1 MTHISLAMVEI
12 HLSVLVLL
20 GLGVL
25 GGALGAWFFQ
35 KIKVPQVV
43 GYIAF
48 GLLIGKSGFGLLR
61 TEDIENFG
69 SFTWFA
75 LGIIGFL
82 VGGELKF
89 DTFRQYGKQFI
100 QILLWEGISA
110 FLIVSACTFGVVFWL
125 SGSVPISLAAGMVLG
140 AIASATDP
148 ASTVDVLWEYR
159 ARGVLTTTIIAIV
172 ALDDALAMTLYG
184 VATSC
189 AEMFLGQGNNIVH
202 HLLKV
207 LLELGGSVAFG
218 LVSGGVMVLLLR
230 YVHQKKERMLAIAIG
245 MLLLIIGACG
255 VIKLD
260 VILVTMSMGMVLINR
275 TPHRSEKLFSLI
287 RSFSGPVY
295 VMFFVL
301 VGARLALGNMP
312 GWLWLIV
319 VLYVAGRSV
328 GKILGCRMGARLSGA
343 AEVVQKYSGVGILAQ
358 GGVAI
363 GLSIMAS
370 HHLDHIQITDT
381 MSLGEMI
388 VSAVTATTFIVQII
402 GPAMVKLS
410 IRLAGENDHNITEE
424 DMMEKLTVAQAAIDH
439 IEPLQLT
446 DRMASVV
453 QRFSL
458 GDCLAYPVINA
469 EKKLVGIMTLSHL
482 KDILLDSDCWE
493 WMVVQ
498 DILVPGTEVIDG
510 TASLKKAMRVLEET
524 GAEQLVVVDAD
535 EVPVGMLDAR
545 QIRKVVE
552 RERLSLLAAV

>member
-1 MTHISLAMVEI
+1 MTHTSLAMIEI
-12 HLSVLVLL
+12 HLGVLVLL

-110 FLIVSACTFGVVFWL
+110 FLIVSACTFGVVLWL
-125 SGSVPISLAAGMVLG
+125 TGSVPISLAAGVVLG

-148 ASTVDVLWEYR
+148 ASTIDVLWEYR

-189 AEMFLGQGNNIVH
+189 AQMLLGQGNNMVQ

-207 LLELGGSVAFG
+207 LLELGGSVVFG

-255 VIKLD
+255 VMKLD

-275 TPHRSEKLFSLI
+275 TPHRSEKLFDLV

-301 VGARLALGNMP
+301 VGARLALNSMP
-312 GWLWLIV
+312 WWLWLVV
-319 VLYVAGRSV
+319 VLYVIGRSA
-328 GKILGCRMGARLSGA
+328 GKIFGCRMGARLSGA
-343 AEVVQKYSGVGILAQ
+343 SEVVQKYSGVGILAQ

-370 HHLDHIQITDT
+370 HHLGNIQITDT
-381 MSLGEMI
+381 MSLGEMV

-402 GPAMVKLS
+402 GPAMVKIS
-410 IRLAGENDHNITEE
+410 IRLAGENDRNITEE
-424 DMMEKLTVAQAAIDH
+424 DMMEELTVGQAAIRS
-439 IEPLQLT
+439 IEPLHVT
-446 DRMASVV
+446 DRIASVV

-469 EKKLVGIMTLSHL
+469 EKKLVGMMTLSHL

-498 DILVPGTEVIDG
+498 DILVPGTEVINE
-510 TASLKKAMRVLEET
+510 TASLKKAMTVLEES
-524 GAEQLVVVDAD
+524 GIEQLVVVDAD
-535 EVPVGMLDAR
+535 EVPTGMLDAR
-545 QIRKVVE
+545 QIRKAVE
-552 RERLSLLAAV
+552 QERLNLLAAV

>member
-1 MTHISLAMVEI
+1 MTDISLAMVEI
-12 HLSVLVLL
+12 HLGVLVLL

-48 GLLIGKSGFGLLR
+48 GLLIGKSGLKLLR

-89 DTFRQYGKQFI
+89 DTFRQYGKQFV

-110 FLIVSACTFGVVFWL
+110 FLIVSACTFGVVLWL
-125 SGSVPISLAAGMVLG
+125 SGSVPTALAAGVVLG

-189 AEMFLGQGNNIVH
+189 AEMLLGQGHNMVQH
-202 HLLKV
+202 MLRV
-207 LLELGGSVAFG
+207 LLELGGSVVFG

-230 YVHQKKERMLAIAIG
+230 YVHQKKERMLAIAVG
-245 MLLLIIGACG
+245 MLLLIIGACSAMN
-255 VIKLD
+255 LD

-275 TPHRSEKLFSLI
+275 TPHRSEKLFDLV

-301 VGARLALGNMP
+301 VGARLGLANMP
-312 GWLWLIV
+312 WWLWGV
-319 VLYVAGRSV
+319 VALYVIGRSA
-328 GKILGCRMGARLSGA
+328 GKIFGCRAGARLSGA
-343 AEVVQKYSGVGILAQ
+343 AEVVQKYSGIGILAQ

-370 HHLDHIQITDT
+370 HHLGHIQITDT
-381 MSLGEMI
+381 MSLGEMV
-388 VSAVTATTFIVQII
+388 VSAVTATTFIVQIA

-410 IRLAGENDHNITEE
+410 IRLAGENDRNITVE
-424 DMMEKLTVAQAAIDH
+424 DMMEQLTVDQAAINS
-439 IEPLQLT
+439 IEPLQET
-446 DRMASVV
+446 DRIASVV

-458 GDCLAYPVINA
+458 GDCLAYPVINMK
-469 EKKLVGIMTLSHL
+469 KKLVGMMTLSHL
-482 KDILLDSDCWE
+482 KDVLLDSDCWE
-493 WMVVQ
+493 WMLVQ
-498 DILVPGTEVIDG
+498 DVLVPGTEVIDE
-510 TASLKKAMRVLEET
+510 TASLKKAMTVLEET
-524 GAEQLVVVDAD
+524 GAEQLVVINAD
-535 EVPVGMLDAR
+535 EVPTGMLDIR
-545 QIRKVVE
+545 QIRKAVE